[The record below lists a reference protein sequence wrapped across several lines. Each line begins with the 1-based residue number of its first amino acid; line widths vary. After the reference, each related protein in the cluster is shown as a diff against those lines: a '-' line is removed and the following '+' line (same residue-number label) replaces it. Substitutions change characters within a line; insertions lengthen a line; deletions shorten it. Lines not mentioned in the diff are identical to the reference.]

1 MVLIKHEE
9 NGSIE
14 CLYDSSNILGSKYI
28 VNQKKLALI
37 FNSGRQYV
45 YEGVTFTDYTKFER
59 GESQGKLLHSIIK
72 KYSYSQSKE
81 LVDVLPLVEQIEK
94 IKSTL
99 WKNPLIK

>member
-37 FNSGRQYV
+37 NIFSFFSPFLNNFMG
-45 YEGVTFTDYTKFER
+45 DTKFLPAVMMIHYIAQILFHSLD
-59 GESQGKLLHSIIK
+59 GLSKHHFSQPFYFS
-72 KYSYSQSKE
+72 
-81 LVDVLPLVEQIEK
+81 
-94 IKSTL
+94 
-99 WKNPLIK
+99 

>member
-72 KYSYSQSKE
+72 KYSYSQSKDI
-81 LVDVLPLVEQIEK
+81 VDVQPLVEQIEN

-99 WKNPLIK
+99 

>member
-1 MVLIKHEE
+1 MVLLKHEE

-28 VNQKKLALI
+28 VNEKKLAII

-45 YEGVTFTDYTKFER
+45 YEGVTFTDYSKFE
-59 GESQGKLLHSIIK
+59 GSESQGKLLHTIIK
-72 KYSYSQSKE
+72 KYSYSQSKDI
-81 LVDVLPLVEQIEK
+81 VDVQPLVEQIEN

-99 WKNPLIK
+99 WLKVIR

>member
-37 FNSGRQYV
+37 FNSGRQYD

-99 WKNPLIK
+99 

>member
-1 MVLIKHEE
+1 MVLVKHEE

-28 VNQKKLALI
+28 VNQKKLAII

-45 YEGVTFTDYTKFER
+45 YEGVTFTDYSKFEKS
-59 GESQGKLLHSIIK
+59 ESQGKILHSVIK
-72 KYSYSQSKE
+72 KYSYSQSKD
-81 LVDVLPLVEQIEK
+81 LVEVKPLLEQIEE

-99 WKNPLIK
+99 WKNFPTR

>member
-28 VNQKKLALI
+28 VNEKKLAII

-45 YEGVTFTDYTKFER
+45 YEGVTLTDYSKFE
-59 GESQGKLLHSIIK
+59 GGDSQGKLLHSIIK

-81 LVDVLPLVEQIEK
+81 LVDITPLVEQIEE
-94 IKSTL
+94 IKNTL
-99 WKNPLIK
+99 

>member
-28 VNQKKLALI
+28 VNEKKLAII

-45 YEGVTFTDYTKFER
+45 YEGVTFIDYTKFESS
-59 GESQGKLLHSIIK
+59 ESQGKLLHSVIK
-72 KYSYSQSKE
+72 KYAYSQSKE
-81 LVDVLPLVEQIEK
+81 IVDVKPMIEQINS
-94 IKSTL
+94 IKETL
-99 WKNPLIK
+99 

>member
-94 IKSTL
+94 IKNTL
-99 WKNPLIK
+99 

>member
-28 VNQKKLALI
+28 VNQKKLAII

-45 YEGVTFTDYTKFER
+45 YEGVTFTDYSKFEKS
-59 GESQGKLLHSIIK
+59 ESQGKLLHSIIK
-72 KYSYSQSKE
+72 KYSYSQSKD
-81 LVDVLPLVEQIEK
+81 LVDVKPLVEQIEE

-99 WKNPLIK
+99 

>member
-72 KYSYSQSKE
+72 KYSYSQSKD
-81 LVDVLPLVEQIEK
+81 LVDVKPLVEQIEE

-99 WKNPLIK
+99 

>member
-28 VNQKKLALI
+28 TNQKKLAII

-45 YEGVTFTDYTKFER
+45 YEGVTFTDYSKFEKS
-59 GESQGKLLHSIIK
+59 ESQGKLLHSIIK
-72 KYSYSQSKE
+72 KYPYSQSKE
-81 LVDVLPLVEQIEK
+81 MVDVLPLVEQIEQ

-99 WKNPLIK
+99 

>member
-1 MVLIKHEE
+1 MVLNKHEE

-28 VNQKKLALI
+28 VNEKKLAII

-45 YEGVTFTDYTKFER
+45 YEGVTLIDYNRFEG
-59 GESQGKLLHSIIK
+59 GESQGKLLHSVIK

-81 LVDVLPLVEQIEK
+81 IVDVTPLVEQIEE

-99 WKNPLIK
+99 

>member
-1 MVLIKHEE
+1 MVLNKHEE

-28 VNQKKLALI
+28 VNEKKLAII

-45 YEGVTFTDYTKFER
+45 YEGVTLIDYNRFEG
-59 GESQGKLLHSIIK
+59 GESQGKLLHSVIK

-81 LVDVLPLVEQIEK
+81 LVDVTPLLEQIEI

-99 WKNPLIK
+99 

>member
-28 VNQKKLALI
+28 VNEKKLAII

-45 YEGVTFTDYTKFER
+45 YEGVTLIDYNRFEG
-59 GESQGKLLHSIIK
+59 GESQGKLLHSVIK

-81 LVDVLPLVEQIEK
+81 LVDVTPLVEQIEEF
-94 IKSTL
+94 KSTL
-99 WKNPLIK
+99 

>member
-28 VNQKKLALI
+28 VNEKKLAII

-45 YEGVTFTDYTKFER
+45 YEGVTLIDYNRFEG
-59 GESQGKLLHSIIK
+59 GESQGKLLHSVIK

-81 LVDVLPLVEQIEK
+81 IVDVTPLVEQIEK

-99 WKNPLIK
+99 

>member
-28 VNQKKLALI
+28 VNEKKLAII

-45 YEGVTFTDYTKFER
+45 YEGVTLIDYNRFEG
-59 GESQGKLLHSIIK
+59 GESQGKLLHSVIK

-81 LVDVLPLVEQIEK
+81 IVDVTPLVEQIEE

-99 WKNPLIK
+99 

>member
-14 CLYDSSNILGSKYI
+14 CLYDSTNILGSKYI
-28 VNQKKLALI
+28 VNEKKLAII
-37 FNSGRQYV
+37 FNSGRQYI
-45 YEGVTFTDYTKFER
+45 YEGVTLTDYSKFEG
-59 GESQGKLLHSIIK
+59 GESQGKILHSVIK

-81 LVDVLPLVEQIEK
+81 IVDVTPLVEQIEE

-99 WKNPLIK
+99 

>member
-99 WKNPLIK
+99 

>member
-14 CLYDSSNILGSKYI
+14 CLYDSSNILGSKYV
-28 VNQKKLALI
+28 VNEKKLAII
-37 FNSGRQYV
+37 FNSGRQYI
-45 YEGVTFTDYTKFER
+45 YEGVTLTDYSKFEG
-59 GESQGKLLHSIIK
+59 GESQGKILHSVIK

-81 LVDVLPLVEQIEK
+81 IVDVTPLVEQIEE

-99 WKNPLIK
+99 

>member
-28 VNQKKLALI
+28 TNQKKLAII

-45 YEGVTFTDYTKFER
+45 YEGVTFTDYSKFEKS
-59 GESQGKLLHSIIK
+59 ESQGKLLHGVIK
-72 KYSYSQSKE
+72 KYSYSQSKD
-81 LVDVLPLVEQIEK
+81 LVDVKPLVEQIEE

-99 WKNPLIK
+99 